1 MTPCLTRRS
10 FLAGTAAIA
19 ASACTPALVTT
30 PSASPSARRATQRLV
45 MSWWT
50 NTGYPSPFTFS
61 NIGPGG
67 IVKLM
72 LIFDTLTWKD
82 ERGIVPWLAR
92 SWTVEDGGAAYR
104 FEVRDDATFSD
115 GRPLTARDVAFTF
128 EYFARFPFKW
138 ASTSVVSGVETLG
151 EGSVR
156 IRLRQPF
163 APFLE
168 DVAGAVPILPAH
180 IWSTISDPL
189 KLTGPE
195 AVVGSG
201 PYTLASYAGEKGE
214 YLFRARDRHFAG
226 DPLVREL
233 AYVLIPPAQRTVA
246 LQKREADTFLST
258 EYNVVPAFD
267 KGDPYRVFTTPPF
280 SIMRL
285 ILNVDRPPLTDK
297 RVRHALAYALDRK
310 DIAERV
316 THAPDVVV
324 GSPGVIPPES
334 PWFASGVPQ
343 FGFDPERAKRLLD
356 EAGVVD
362 RNGDGLRELPDGMPL
377 TLDLLADPA
386 SPDAPIVAA
395 QLKNVGLAVRL
406 AGGDP
411 KTRTDLQAKRQFF
424 LALASHVGVGGDPD
438 FLRRWFSG
446 EVFNAF
452 ESGNALH
459 SAEFDA
465 LAAAQ
470 VRETDVAKR
479 KELVARMQRVLADE
493 LPTLPLYHRRF
504 YFVYDPAKWE
514 GWFNTSG
521 GIMNG
526 IPLLENKLAF
536 LSR

>member
-1 MTPCLTRRS
+1 MTRHLTRRS
-10 FLAGTAAIA
+10 FLAGAAA
-19 ASACTPALVTT
+19 LGVGACA
-30 PSASPSARRATQRLV
+30 PSFVAPLPPPSQRRAAQRLV
-45 MSWWT
+45 LSWWSD
-50 NTGYPSPFTFS
+50 TGDPSPFTFS
-61 NIGPGG
+61 SVGPGG
-67 IVKLM
+67 IVKVM
-72 LIFDTLTWKD
+72 LLFDTLTWKD

-92 SWTVEDGGAAYR
+92 SWAVEDSGAAYR
-104 FEVRDDATFSD
+104 FELRDDATFSD
-115 GRPLTARDVAFTF
+115 GKPLMARDVAFTF
-128 EYFARFPFKW
+128 DYFARFPFKW
-138 ASTSVVSGVETLG
+138 ASTSMVSGVETLG
-151 EGSVR
+151 ERSVR

-180 IWSTISDPL
+180 IWSQVSDPL

-201 PYTLASYAGEKGE
+201 PYTLVSHAGEKGE

-233 AYVLIPPAQRTVA
+233 AYVLIPPAQRAVA
-246 LQKREADTFLST
+246 LQRREADTFLST
-258 EYNVVPAFD
+258 EYDVVPAFGN
-267 KGDPYRVFTTPPF
+267 GDPYRVFTTAPL
-280 SIMRL
+280 SIVRL
-285 ILNVDRPPLTDK
+285 ILNVDRAPLTDR
-297 RVRHALAYALDRK
+297 RVRHALAYALDRR
-310 DIAERV
+310 DIADRV
-316 THAPDVVV
+316 TRAPDVVI

-334 PWFASGVPQ
+334 PWSAPGLPRYAYE
-343 FGFDPERAKRLLD
+343 PERAKRLLD

-362 RNGDGLRELPDGMPL
+362 RDGDGVRELPSGKPL

-395 QLKNVGLAVRL
+395 QLKNVGLALRL
-406 AGGDP
+406 VGGDA
-411 KTRTDLQAKRQFF
+411 KTRTDLQAKRQFS
-424 LALASHVGVGGDPD
+424 LALASHIGVGGDPD
-438 FLRRWFSG
+438 FLRRWFAG

-479 KELVARMQRVLADE
+479 KELVARMQRVLAEE

-504 YFVYDPAKWE
+504 YFVYDPAKWDA
-514 GWFNTSG
+514 WLNTAG

-536 LSR
+536 LTR